1 MQRSIFHLF
10 TVLIFVITY
19 PAGGSAQSIWTAQYP
34 GEHSVTLE
42 IMKPNFSGR
51 SNFSFATSVLFLS
64 TSIPLSD
71 QTNIVLD
78 LPFSHAGS
86 SRSSDNTVG
95 NPYVGIELGA
105 QNARVYPEFGVRLP
119 VLTSFGD
126 RGSSVGV
133 GRFSDFDRF
142 EAFTP
147 DIFSISGM
155 LNYQQRVDS
164 GLTLRLRGGPILSID
179 PSGGSSEW
187 ILAYSAQAWY
197 QGQQIRIGA
206 GISGRAFLTNG
217 DDSIG
222 ERMVDQLGFTATLIS
237 GEYQPGI
244 HIRVPIDDNLGR
256 LLDVV
261 IGIQISR
268 LIK

>member
-10 TVLIFVITY
+10 TVLIIVITY

-42 IMKPNFSGR
+42 IMKPNFPGR

-95 NPYVGIELGA
+95 NPYVGIELGG
-105 QNARVYPEFGVRLP
+105 QNAHVYPEFGVRLP

-126 RGSSVGV
+126 GVLV
-133 GRFSDFDRF
+133 GRLSDFDRL

-155 LNYQQRVDS
+155 LNYQHRVDS
-164 GLTLRLRGGPILSID
+164 GLTLRLRGGPILSIN
-179 PSGGSSEW
+179 PSRGQFEKASEW
-187 ILAYSAQAWY
+187 ILAYSAQAWD

-206 GISGRAFLTNG
+206 GISGRAILTG
-217 DDSIG
+217 DYSIG
-222 ERMVDQLGFTATLIS
+222 ERMVDQLGFTATLI
-237 GEYQPGI
+237 
-244 HIRVPIDDNLGR
+244 
-256 LLDVV
+256 
-261 IGIQISR
+261 
-268 LIK
+268 